1 MYIVVL
7 IVIIIT
13 FDIIIIMKR
22 NFSNMFFCLQAT
34 LLLIH

>member
-13 FDIIIIMKR
+13 FDIIIIMKQ
-22 NFSNMFFCLQAT
+22 NFSNRFFCLQAT